1 MSLGVIYISHLKNY
15 NLLVKLSTSIVKDS
29 KEVYLTRRILEPA
42 FSLLATNYRVSIQQH
57 NRPPTRQ
64 ELRRNIRNK
73 NGILCTLSDKID
85 KQVLEE
91 AGPNLK
97 VISSYSTGYDHI
109 DVREATKRG
118 IIVTT
123 TGDVLAETTA
133 DLTFGLILAIS
144 RRIVEADEF
153 VRKGWWKLGWMPDL
167 FLGSDVYSSTLGIL
181 GLGRIGSAVAR
192 RAKGFNM
199 NIIYHNRHRLDKGLE
214 ARLGIKYA
222 ELNEVFKRSD
232 FLTIHTGLNQDSFN
246 MIGKHE
252 FSKMKKT
259 AYIINTARGD
269 IINENDLAETL
280 RKKWIAGAALD
291 TYTREPL
298 TKSNKLA
305 RLKNVILLPH
315 IGSASINTRIK
326 MSRIAAQNLINV
338 LEGIDPIYSVNS
350 QAIHMRS
357 RKLPEK

>member
-1 MSLGVIYISHLKNY
+1 
-15 NLLVKLSTSIVKDS
+15 VKKS

-42 FSLLATNYRVSIQQH
+42 ISLLAIKYRVSIQSH

-64 ELRRNIRNK
+64 ELSRNIRNK
-73 NGILCTLSDKID
+73 NGILCTLSDHID
-85 KQVLEE
+85 KEVLEE
-91 AGPNLK
+91 AGPSLK

-109 DVREATKRG
+109 DVQEATRRG

-144 RRIVEADEF
+144 RRIVEADEY
-153 VRKGWWKLGWMPDL
+153 VRNGWWKLGWMPDL

-214 ARLGIKYA
+214 TRLGISYA
-222 ELNEVFKRSD
+222 ELDEVLMKSD

-246 MIGKHE
+246 MIGKRE

-259 AYIINTARGD
+259 AYIINTARGN

-298 TKSNKLA
+298 TKSNQLA

-315 IGSASINTRIK
+315 IGSATINTRIK

-338 LEGIDPIYSVNS
+338 LEGIDPIYSFNS

-357 RKLPEK
+357 RQLPEKNGPVESDRR

>member
-1 MSLGVIYISHLKNY
+1 MKN
-15 NLLVKLSTSIVKDS
+15 S

-42 FSLLATNYRVSIQQH
+42 ISLLATKYRVSIQQH

-64 ELRRNIRNK
+64 ELRLNIRNK
-73 NGILCTLSDKID
+73 NGILCTLSDRID
-85 KQVLEE
+85 KEVLEE

-109 DVREATKRG
+109 DVREATRRG
-118 IIVTT
+118 IFVTT

-153 VRKGWWKLGWMPDL
+153 VRKGRWKLGWMPDL

-199 NIIYHNRHRLDKGLE
+199 NIIYHNRHRLDKALE
-214 ARLGIKYA
+214 ARLGIRYA
-222 ELNEVFKRSD
+222 ELNEVLKKSD

-246 MIGKHE
+246 MIGKRE

-259 AYIINTARGD
+259 AY

-315 IGSASINTRIK
+315 IGSATINTRIK

-350 QAIHMRS
+350 QAIQMRS
-357 RKLPEK
+357 RELPEKKGAVESALR

>member
-1 MSLGVIYISHLKNY
+1 MKN
-15 NLLVKLSTSIVKDS
+15 S

-42 FSLLATNYRVSIQQH
+42 ISLLATKYRVCIQQH

-91 AGPNLK
+91 AGPYLK

-109 DVREATKRG
+109 DVQEATKRG
-118 IIVTT
+118 IFVTT

-246 MIGKHE
+246 MIGKRE
-252 FSKMKKT
+252 FSKM
-259 AYIINTARGD
+259 
-269 IINENDLAETL
+269 
-280 RKKWIAGAALD
+280 
-291 TYTREPL
+291 
-298 TKSNKLA
+298 
-305 RLKNVILLPH
+305 
-315 IGSASINTRIK
+315 
-326 MSRIAAQNLINV
+326 
-338 LEGIDPIYSVNS
+338 
-350 QAIHMRS
+350 
-357 RKLPEK
+357 

>member
-1 MSLGVIYISHLKNY
+1 M
-15 NLLVKLSTSIVKDS
+15 KDS
-29 KEVYLTRRILEPA
+29 KEVYLTRRLLEPA
-42 FSLLATNYRVSIQQH
+42 ISLLARKYRVSVQQQ
-57 NRPPTRQ
+57 NRSPTRQ
-64 ELRRNIRNK
+64 ELRLNIRNK
-73 NGILCTLSDKID
+73 DGILCTLSDKID
-85 KQVLEE
+85 KEVLEE

-109 DVREATKRG
+109 DVREATRRG
-118 IIVTT
+118 IFVTT

-144 RRIVEADEF
+144 RRLVEADKF

-167 FLGSDVYSSTLGIL
+167 FLGSDVYGSTLGII

-199 NIIYHNRHRLDKGLE
+199 NVIYHNRHRLDNALE
-214 ARLGIKYA
+214 ARLGIRYA
-222 ELNEVFKRSD
+222 ELNKVLKKSD
-232 FLTIHTGLNQDSFN
+232 FLTVHTGLNQDSFN
-246 MIGKHE
+246 MIGKRE

-315 IGSASINTRIK
+315 IGSATINTRIK

-350 QAIHMRS
+350 QAIQMRS
-357 RKLPEK
+357 RGLP

>member
-1 MSLGVIYISHLKNY
+1 
-15 NLLVKLSTSIVKDS
+15 
-29 KEVYLTRRILEPA
+29 
-42 FSLLATNYRVSIQQH
+42 
-57 NRPPTRQ
+57 
-64 ELRRNIRNK
+64 
-73 NGILCTLSDKID
+73 
-85 KQVLEE
+85 
-91 AGPNLK
+91 
-97 VISSYSTGYDHI
+97 
-109 DVREATKRG
+109 
-118 IIVTT
+118 
-123 TGDVLAETTA
+123 
-133 DLTFGLILAIS
+133 
-144 RRIVEADEF
+144 
-153 VRKGWWKLGWMPDL
+153 MPDL

-214 ARLGIKYA
+214 TRLGISYA
-222 ELNEVFKRSD
+222 ELDEVLMKSD